1 MGVVQAE
8 HADKSLST
16 SIDTSEQEIT
26 ALLVKFKSPL
36 GAVQLP
42 MQINRQSE
50 MQAARPAQET
60 SRLFAL
66 LGGVIETLYGF
77 GFLLVITSGLGV
89 FIALYNAMKDRRYD
103 LAIMR
108 SLGASRSKLLSGVI
122 LEGLLL
128 VLMGTLLG
136 FAIGHGVAHAMG
148 ELMPKAKEMGLSGW
162 VWVDKEWAVL
172 GLSLGVALLAS
183 IIPAIQAY
191 RTDIAETLSKSR

>member
-1 MGVVQAE
+1 MLE
-8 HADKSLST
+8 R
-16 SIDTSEQEIT
+16 IDTSKQEIT

-42 MQINRQSE
+42 MIINRQSE

-60 SRLFAL
+60 ARLFAL

-108 SLGASRSKLLSGVI
+108 SLGASRSKLLSGVV

-128 VLMGTLLG
+128 VLMGTVLG
-136 FAIGHGVAHAMG
+136 FAIGHGVAHMMG

-172 GLSLGVALLAS
+172 GLSFGVALLAS
-183 IIPAIQAY
+183 VIPAIQAY
-191 RTDIAETLSKSR
+191 RTDIAETLSKSK